1 MIQLN
6 PPIPLDTPKGRGYAY
21 LLIDRSQDHHLEW
34 VVFIDA
40 TGECWTFQNP
50 EIRLQPNV
58 TMNIRSGNMVESR

>member
-21 LLIDRSQDHHLEW
+21 FMIDRSQDHHLEW

-40 TGECWTFQNP
+40 TGEGWTFQNP
-50 EIRLQPNV
+50 EIRLQPNA